1 MGQLT
6 VLERLV
12 LLELM
17 EARAAEPSRRTTQAI
32 ARESCL
38 NGPRLVVRLLK
49 SLEGRIPPLVVREV
63 DAKSG
68 IVVWQLTPAA
78 IDALDS
84 DPVDA

>member
-1 MGQLT
+1 MGELT

-12 LLELM
+12 LLELV

-32 ARESCL
+32 ARESCVK
-38 NGPRLVVRLLK
+38 GPRVVVRLLK
-49 SLEGRIPPLVVREV
+49 SLERRSPALVVREV
-63 DAKSG
+63 DAESG